1 MVPPENAGHEV
12 AAVDIHPKAQR
23 SAIIERNH
31 EVEVGSGTSRAPLQE
46 QQRQLLE
53 SINIRNGRRRSWK
66 QSVKGNEDVRT
77 PSTLDLVLALVP
89 DLHRRSEAL

>member
-1 MVPPENAGHEV
+1 MAPRENAGHEV
-12 AAVDIHPKAQR
+12 AAVDIPLKAQR
-23 SAIIERNH
+23 SATIERSH
-31 EVEVGSGTSRAPLQE
+31 EVEVGFGTSRALLQE

-53 SINIRNGRRRSWK
+53 SINTRNGKRRRK

-89 DLHRRSEAL
+89 DLHHRSEAL